1 MWAVISISRQLKFYD
16 LKNNDQGIVIDD
28 INYFI
33 EQKGRAPEIKFD
45 QNFAVKKLL
54 LSGIPLFMSKSDAR
68 KEAVK
73 AGLTGFKYLKL
84 TPSIIKLT

>member
-1 MWAVISISRQLKFYD
+1 
-16 LKNNDQGIVIDD
+16 
-28 INYFI
+28 
-33 EQKGRAPEIKFD
+33 
-45 QNFAVKKLL
+45 
-54 LSGIPLFMSKSDAR
+54 MSKSDAR